1 MNYPFFG
8 TSPMHPCIKKYKN
21 HSSIQFVE
29 ASFDDRRQNERIH
42 INRSVKVMLG
52 GSEICRCVIKDLSA
66 SGAKLLV
73 SNSNWV
79 PKEFEIE
86 GLVLNARVPAKKIW
100 MNDQVLGVEFAE
112 RNTPRADSKEV
123 RIY

>member
-1 MNYPFFG
+1 
-8 TSPMHPCIKKYKN
+8 MHPCIKKYKN